1 MINSGE
7 TPSDNGTSSDE
18 EAPEITANDGGEDI
32 STSVEGTAPTAPP
45 AHRSPTMARS
55 GPNTVP
61 QGDL

>member
-7 TPSDNGTSSDE
+7 TPPDDGSSSDE

-32 STSVEGTAPTAPP
+32 SSSVEGTAPP
-45 AHRSPTMARS
+45 ARRSPTMVRS